1 MVNEL
6 RKQIGQIFMVGLSG
20 NALQQEELTLLH
32 DFPVGGFILF
42 KHNCSSPEQI
52 RALCDSLW
60 EVAPDPPPFIA
71 IDQEGGTAHRLPEPF
86 THFPFAARVGERGD
100 SSLAYRAGHATAT
113 ELSLVGINLNFAPVL
128 DVNSNPN
135 SPVIGNRSFGADPRQ
150 VIAFSERWIL
160 GTRAA
165 GIISCGK
172 HFPGHGDTDK
182 DSHLHLPCVDRKLE
196 ELRAVELPPFV
207 HACQRHIESLM
218 TAHVLYRALDDEFPA
233 TLSAKIVTGML
244 REALGYDG
252 VVFSDALE
260 MKAISDHYGD
270 REASALCI
278 QAGVDVLLYSHPMP
292 TVTRVFEFLYNLAEN
307 DPMIRDRVEYS
318 YRRILKLKRRYLKA
332 FSGVPESEIVGRL
345 SRLNHKRIVEQ
356 IYGSL

>member
-318 YRRILKLKRRYLKA
+318 YRRILKLKRRYLKF

>member
-1 MVNEL
+1 MNEL

-196 ELRAVELPPFV
+196 ELRAVELSPFV

-318 YRRILKLKRRYLKA
+318 YRRILKLKRRYLKS

>member
-113 ELSLVGINLNFAPVL
+113 EISLVGINLNFAPVL

-318 YRRILKLKRRYLKA
+318 YRRILKLKRRYLKS

>member
-86 THFPFAARVGERGD
+86 THFPFAALVGERGD

-113 ELSLVGINLNFAPVL
+113 EISLVGINLNFAPVL

-318 YRRILKLKRRYLKA
+318 YRRILKLKRRYLKS

>member
-182 DSHLHLPCVDRKLE
+182 DSHLYLPCVDRKLE

-318 YRRILKLKRRYLKA
+318 YRRILKLKRRYLKS

-356 IYGSL
+356 ILR

>member
-71 IDQEGGTAHRLPEPF
+71 IDQEGGTTHRLPEPF

-244 REALGYDG
+244 REVLGYDG

-260 MKAISDHYGD
+260 MKAISDHYGY

-292 TVTRVFEFLYNLAEN
+292 TVPRVFEFLYNLAEN

-318 YRRILKLKRRYLKA
+318 YRRILKLKRRYLKS

-356 IYGSL
+356 ILR

>member
-1 MVNEL
+1 MNEL

-60 EVAPDPPPFIA
+60 EIAPDPPPFIA

-113 ELSLVGINLNFAPVL
+113 EISLVGINLNFAPVL

-318 YRRILKLKRRYLKA
+318 YRRILKLKRRYLKS

>member
-6 RKQIGQIFMVGLSG
+6 RKQIGQMLMVGLASD
-20 NALQQEELTLLH
+20 ALKEEELALLR

-42 KHNCSSPEQI
+42 KHNCSSAERI

-60 EVAPDPPPFIA
+60 EIAPDPPPFIA

-100 SSLAYRAGHATAT
+100 PSLAYRAGHATAT

-135 SPVIGNRSFGADPRQ
+135 NPVIGDRSFGADPQQ
-150 VIAFSERWIL
+150 VIAFSERWIQ
-160 GTRAA
+160 GTRDA

-182 DSHLHLPCVDRKLE
+182 DSHVHLPCVDRDLE

-207 HACQRHIESLM
+207 HVCKLQIESLM
-218 TAHVLYRALDDEFPA
+218 TAHVVYRALDDEFPA
-233 TLSAKIVTGML
+233 TLSAKIVTGIL
-244 REALGYDG
+244 RESLGYDG

-270 REASALCI
+270 REMSALCI
-278 QAGVDVLLYSHPMP
+278 QAGVDVLLYSRPMLS
-292 TVTRVFEFLYNLAEN
+292 VTRVFEFLYNLAES
-307 DPMIRDRVEYS
+307 DPMIRDRVESS
-318 YRRILKLKRRYLKA
+318 YRRILKLKRRYLKS
-332 FSGVPESEIVGRL
+332 FSGVPENEIFGRL
-345 SRLNHKRIVEQ
+345 SRSNHKRIAEQ
-356 IYGSL
+356 IHGRL

>member
-1 MVNEL
+1 MNEL

-60 EVAPDPPPFIA
+60 EVAPNPPPFIA

-100 SSLAYRAGHATAT
+100 SNLAYRAGHATAT

-318 YRRILKLKRRYLKA
+318 YRRILKLKRRYLKS